1 VTAEIRKQ
9 CEQQPT
15 YLFVDC
21 SNGVD
26 RRLRALAEQ
35 SMDDFMRRIEQF
47 PVVLMALRLLDHG
60 ARYDSKLKKLHQTRP
75 YATDWLNVLGELL
88 HQRREEAQAILYDL
102 ERKAEELA
110 ERLQEDYAD
119 AAEMLKNNRAQPNPV
134 WRLAEALTSLQ
145 GRGNTQQNLITL
157 WILFS

>member
-1 VTAEIRKQ
+1 MISCGA
-9 CEQQPT
+9 
-15 YLFVDC
+15 
-21 SNGVD
+21 SN
-26 RRLRALAEQ
+26 
-35 SMDDFMRRIEQF
+35 SY
-47 PVVLMALRLLDHG
+47 G

-157 WILFS
+157 VDSVLLVARPNGLAMKRSVTRKLSSGGAKKRDVRSLVFTIQCWTI